1 MLQYELILASES
13 PRRRQL
19 LQEAGFRFTVHPTQI
34 SENLNKNL
42 NVEGQIRELAGR
54 KSLASKQS
62 LLAHQSPGLD
72 RPLVWLAADTMVVVD
87 GQALGKPAHTKEA
100 FETLR
105 LLSGRSHLVITAISI
120 RQSQT
125 DQEISGL
132 SQTEVQFRE
141 LSDDEIWSYIQTG
154 EPMDKAGSY
163 GIQGLGRSLV
173 QQFQGS
179 YTNVVGLPMEVV
191 EPILRG
197 SPFFLGAQGK
207 I

>member
-19 LQEAGFRFTVHPTQI
+19 LQEAGFQFTVHPTQI

-54 KSLASKQS
+54 KSLASKQAFLTHHS
-62 LLAHQSPGLD
+62 LGQSQA
-72 RPLVWLAADTMVVVD
+72 LVWLAADTMVVLD
-87 GQALGKPAHTKEA
+87 GQTLGKPAHTKQA
-100 FETLR
+100 FEMLR
-105 LLSGRSHLVITAISI
+105 LLSGRSHQVITAVSF
-120 RQSQT
+120 RQS
-125 DQEISGL
+125 DAEQEISGL
-132 SQTEVQFRE
+132 SQTEVQFRP

-163 GIQGLGRSLV
+163 GIQGLGRNLV
-173 QQFQGS
+173 QQFKGS

-197 SPFFLGAQGK
+197 SPFFLGAKGK
-207 I
+207 Q